1 MSNSPRILRPT
12 PRRPFELPSA
22 DSSQPSTPAGEPQGN
37 DGIEVDLLDAKNDLA
52 AKRSGSLLNLT
63 SSTLLGIFQPTAFE
77 DTRQDD
83 SPWDTQLHTPI
94 DQRNDPLLVAQL
106 QQSLAAGARPANG
119 NVGTSTT
126 TAAAATRKQMH
137 RTGSA
142 FYFPLVMKISLLFAC
157 GVAYGTIIAHLHEN
171 NWITPVKLEYID
183 NSYRYLVGWGI
194 AGVGFAFVLPWLDN
208 FGGNGTASVS
218 TSVLEKK
225 QNDSSRV
232 SRWTLAVRSIGAFVG
247 IGFAMR
253 RVPWESTT
261 QESLTLAL
269 VNPFLW
275 YLIDRTKTGF
285 WLSTVVAL
293 TGMSITLALHPE
305 VIPSSSSTGWGLRN
319 WRLEYDVEGGLTQ
332 DASAVAVWLASVFYS
347 ACVCFGNIGRQLTL
361 IQLSERK

>member
-22 DSSQPSTPAGEPQGN
+22 DSSQPSTPSGEPQGN
-37 DGIEVDLLDAKNDLA
+37 DGIEIDFLDAKNDLA

-94 DQRNDPLLVAQL
+94 EQRSDPLVSQL
-106 QQSLAAGARPANG
+106 RQELARSANG
-119 NVGTSTT
+119 NAAPSATT
-126 TAAAATRKQMH
+126 TATRKQIH

-142 FYFPLVMKISLLFAC
+142 FYAPLVLKISLLFAC

-208 FGGNGTASVS
+208 IWGGGAASVS
-218 TSVLEKK
+218 KSIVEEK

-247 IGFAMR
+247 IGFAMVR
-253 RVPWESTT
+253 
-261 QESLTLAL
+261 AL
-269 VNPFLW
+269 FFFIFQL
-275 YLIDRTKTGF
+275 
-285 WLSTVVAL
+285 
-293 TGMSITLALHPE
+293 
-305 VIPSSSSTGWGLRN
+305 
-319 WRLEYDVEGGLTQ
+319 
-332 DASAVAVWLASVFYS
+332 YS
-347 ACVCFGNIGRQLTL
+347 HDC
-361 IQLSERK
+361 